1 MNYIVKI
8 ITLIRYRFLLFAG
21 ILPYFLGASIAYQE
35 LDQFNLKFF
44 LVGLAGL
51 VFVLI
56 GVEAFNEYFDWILG
70 TDRVFQLDQ
79 KPIGKKKFYIGIAA
93 FFAALLFAVY
103 LTFIIG
109 KGIAI
114 FALIGFAAAASY
126 LGPPVKFAYRG
137 LGEAVIALAY
147 GPAMVLGSYYLQAK
161 RVDMQPLLISALPAI
176 LLYSIA
182 IINEVPDFLQDSL
195 VGKKNICVRMGRIGA
210 VRLYGGL
217 LGLFFAVVL
226 VLIALRT
233 IPLLAGA
240 IFFLIPLG
248 FYNYRTAIKNFE
260 SPADFFP
267 VIRGTLLFYIIAM
280 LICILS
286 AVNF

>member
-1 MNYIVKI
+1 M
-8 ITLIRYRFLLFAG
+8 
-21 ILPYFLGASIAYQE
+21 PYFLGASIAYQKLE
-35 LDQFNLKFF
+35 LFNLKFF
-44 LVGLAGL
+44 LLGLSGL

-70 TDRVFQLDQ
+70 TDRIFQIDQ

-103 LTFIIG
+103 LTLIIG

-147 GPAMVLGSYYLQAK
+147 GPAMVLGSYYLQTK
-161 RVDMQPLLISALPAI
+161 TVDTEPLLISILPAI

-195 VGKKNICVRMGRIGA
+195 VGKQNICVRLGRIGA
-210 VRLYGGL
+210 VRLYAGL
-217 LGLFFAVVL
+217 LGLFFAAAL
-226 VLIALRT
+226 ALIALRK
-233 IPLLAGA
+233 IPLTVGVT
-240 IFFLIPLG
+240 FFLIPLG
-248 FYNYRTAIKNFE
+248 FYNYRKACKYFE
-260 SPADFFP
+260 APADFYP

-280 LICILS
+280 VICILS
-286 AVNF
+286 IIFRPF